1 MSSMSDPAA
10 IPALILSLSMKLLA
24 AVSVATIVI
33 VAVDLV
39 WARISWRRDL
49 RMTRQELKDEF
60 KQTEAIRW

>member
-1 MSSMSDPAA
+1 
-10 IPALILSLSMKLLA
+10 MKLLA